1 MLQYNKKPLFCKQRL
16 IFFLIGFWQK
26 PHHHKLRTVAEP
38 DIDGMSAEAA
48 PHDHVLSVLFKL
60 AGTIR
65 MEKLVLRSHNTA
77 HKRKTD
83 GSAMEMAGQGQI
95 CPPVRVLFKIKRRVG
110 KEDLKPAVIR
120 RTKVAFQILC
130 GHACRNEIPVT
141 ARIEIQSADADLFAQ
156 IDRPV

>member
-60 AGTIR
+60 ACTIR
-65 MEKLVLRSHNTA
+65 MEKLVLRSTPTIKKAAMPGLWDGHRETKKIWWWLFLW
-77 HKRKTD
+77 KRSVPEVNMRYRSQR
-83 GSAMEMAGQGQI
+83 GSLILITESKDSS
-95 CPPVRVLFKIKRRVG
+95 CHL
-110 KEDLKPAVIR
+110 LKKMVSY
-120 RTKVAFQILC
+120 
-130 GHACRNEIPVT
+130 N
-141 ARIEIQSADADLFAQ
+141 QS
-156 IDRPV
+156 